1 MTSDTWLVV
10 GLGNPGPSYSLN
22 RHNAGYLVLDE
33 LADRMG
39 GRLRRH
45 KSNRADVLEG
55 RLEIGGPRVVLGRGR
70 CYMNESGGPVKQ
82 LMGFYRVDP
91 AHLIVVHDELDLPF
105 GRLRVKLGGGD
116 NGHNGLKSIRAALGT
131 GDFYRVRLGI
141 DRPQGRRPTADHVLS
156 DYTAAEREEL
166 PAQLDAAADAVA
178 SLMTRGLEE
187 TQSAF
192 NGAGA

>member
-1 MTSDTWLVV
+1 MADERNLVV
-10 GLGNPGPSYSLN
+10 GLGNPGLRYAAT
-22 RHNAGYLVLDE
+22 RHNAGYRVVDLM
-33 LADRMG
+33 ADRIG
-39 GRLRRH
+39 GRFRALRGRV
-45 KSNRADVLEG
+45 DVLEG
-55 RLEIGGPRVVLGRGR
+55 KLGGEPVVLAKPRL
-70 CYMNESGGPVKQ
+70 YMNDSGGPVSTAAR
-82 LMGFYRVDP
+82 FYRVP
-91 AHLIVVHDELDLPF
+91 AERIVVVHDELDLPF